1 MRTQLRSTRV
11 SAEPGKRNLRVKV
24 GSVKRISVL
33 NLTRVT
39 KGYPVQML
47 HVSVLGSVIRAY
59 NASNLKKLAVPEALT
74 YSILRV
80 FMLFA
85 DYGVV

>member
-39 KGYPVQML
+39 TGYPVQIL
-47 HVSVLGSVIRAY
+47 HVSVLGSVKRTYLGLTSLFMRAV
-59 NASNLKKLAVPEALT
+59 LLDLPVPL
-74 YSILRV
+74 
-80 FMLFA
+80 
-85 DYGVV
+85 